1 MARVLVV
8 DDEQEI
14 RKGLVTQIPWAEW
27 GVDEVL
33 DSDDGDTALEL
44 ALRLR
49 PDLIITDIR
58 MPRMSGLQL
67 IENLVR
73 RSYEGDFIVISGFD
87 DFHYA
92 KEAFKL
98 GVSDYLLKPISK
110 DELGKAVAICLQ
122 RIRERTALEQNRS
135 FLREGYELA
144 ILKMREAALRELI
157 SRPTREDQGLRIEH
171 KLQQLDLEWL
181 LGAKLR
187 LLLFGVDSM
196 KALTDEPSA
205 NDKDQ
210 LLDSV
215 GRILLQTFEE
225 SLHDRYVLFRS
236 KDDDWVVLLEDKG
249 EAEPLETVSDAAAE
263 RIRAEMKIRVY
274 RSESDSC
281 GTLAN
286 VFDMHR
292 KAQASLVYS
301 KVHGSSGDIEE
312 ESDPDGRLE
321 LHHASSKELVEMMK
335 FETEHE
341 IREVAESFSK
351 LVKSWNVHHPKDLQQ
366 RTFEWLLDIFRTAQK
381 SGWKETAWEKN
392 PIVLWERLERF
403 DTLESLKQEVTLLLL
418 QAAESMREQFGSRS
432 QIVHEA
438 QRIILQRYQENLTL
452 QTVAEQVHVTPVWLS
467 KLFKKETEMNFL
479 EYMTDIRLTKAA
491 ELLGDL
497 NHKVYQISYMIGYQ
511 DPVHFSKLFK
521 RKYGCTPQEYR
532 NSKGNQHE

>member
-1 MARVLVV
+1 MVRVLVV
-8 DDEQEI
+8 NDEQEI
-14 RKGLVTQIPWAEW
+14 RKGLITQIPWAEW
-27 GVDEVL
+27 GVGEVL
-33 DSDDGDTALEL
+33 DSDDGDTALEI

-49 PDLIITDIR
+49 PDLIITNIR

-67 IENLVR
+67 IEHLVR
-73 RSYEGDFIVISGFD
+73 HSYEADIIVISSFD

-122 RIRERTALEQNRS
+122 RVHERTAREQSRS
-135 FLREGYELA
+135 YMREGYEQA
-144 ILKMREAALRELI
+144 ILKMREEALRELI
-157 SRPTREDQGLRIEH
+157 ARPLREDQGPRIEH
-171 KLQQLDLEWL
+171 KLQQLELEWL

-196 KALTDEPSA
+196 KAITDEPSA

-215 GRILLQTFEE
+215 GRILQLTFEE
-225 SLHDRYVLFRS
+225 SLHGRYVLFRS
-236 KDDDWVVLLEDKG
+236 KDDDWVALLDDKG
-249 EAEPLETVSDAAAE
+249 EAVRLETVSDAAAE

-274 RSESDSC
+274 RSESDCC

-286 VFDMHR
+286 AFDMHR
-292 KAQASLVYS
+292 KAQASLVYA
-301 KVHGSSGDIEE
+301 KVHGSGGDFDEE
-312 ESDPDGRLE
+312 NDPEGRLE
-321 LHHASSKELVEMMK
+321 LHYASAKELVELMK
-335 FETEHE
+335 FGTEQE
-341 IREVAESFSK
+341 IREAAESFSK

-366 RTFEWLLDIFRTAQK
+366 RTFEWLLDVFRTAQK

-392 PIVLWERLERF
+392 PIALWERLERF
-403 DTLESLKQEVTLLLL
+403 DTLESLKREVTLLLL
-418 QAAESMREQFGSRS
+418 QAAESMREQFGPKS

-438 QRIILQRYQENLTL
+438 QRIIMQRYQENLTL
-452 QTVAEQVHVTPVWLS
+452 QTIAEQVHVTPVWLS
-467 KLFKKETEMNFL
+467 KLFKKETDMNFL

-497 NHKVYQISYMIGYQ
+497 NYRVYQISYMIGYQ
-511 DPVHFSKLFK
+511 DPVHFSRLFK
-521 RKYGCTPQEYR
+521 RKYGCTPQEFR
-532 NSKGNQHE
+532 NSRGNQHE